1 MHSALAALA
10 GLGVAGPERADALW
24 CPSNEA
30 LGLVA
35 GSNAFRAGHGLA
47 ALEPDVRLFLAADRL
62 ARDLAARGELTHVAS
77 DGSAPPDRAA
87 AAGYVRTI
95 VAENIAAGQTE
106 PGHVVLG
113 WSDSPKHRA
122 NLLDA
127 RIRHAGAA
135 HAVGRPACPRCPPH
149 YWVLVLGATRG
160 ATEPIPPP
168 CP

>member
-1 MHSALAALA
+1 MALV
-10 GLGVAGPERADALW
+10 GLGVTGPERVEALW

-30 LGLVA
+30 LDLVA
-35 GSNAFRAGHGLA
+35 GSNDFRADHGLG

-77 DGSAPPDRAA
+77 DGSAPHDRAE

-95 VAENIAAGQTE
+95 VAENIAAGQTDPGQVVRGWSGS
-106 PGHVVLG
+106 PGHR
-113 WSDSPKHRA
+113 S
-122 NLLDA
+122 NLLDG
-127 RIRHAGAA
+127 RVRHAGAA

-160 ATEPIPPP
+160 PTEPIPPP